1 MLLKMFIVS
10 FSPCVDGGLFIGMM
24 NEVSYSSISLDNV
37 IHYELQCKVFP
48 QIVQIFLVGV
58 LFFMKKR
65 NETRDKL

>member
-1 MLLKMFIVS
+1 LLKMFIVS
-10 FSPCVDGGLFIGMM
+10 FFPCVDGGLFIGMM